1 MAVISIPDDLTNN
14 TVPRTTLEAMT
25 IKLFRIKSLF
35 LVFTVLMSELTS
47 RCSYE
52 PLFVL

>member
-1 MAVISIPDDLTNN
+1 MAVVSIPDDLTNN
-14 TVPRTTLEAMT
+14 TVPPMTLEAMT

-35 LVFTVLMSELTS
+35 LVFTALMSELTCL
-47 RCSYE
+47 CSYE